1 LSTYGD
7 SREEIFFF
15 FFNFSK
21 PQYMPILVD
30 LGGGGGRGEG
40 FQVGKAPKKA
50 LLLPKSYKFLFHF
63 GDELNYASLTI
74 DY

>member
-1 LSTYGD
+1 V
-7 SREEIFFF
+7 
-15 FFNFSK
+15 FNRKEKKRKSG
-21 PQYMPILVD
+21 VVE
-30 LGGGGGRGEG
+30 GGGRGG
-40 FQVGKAPKKA
+40 VGWFWSQVGKAPKKA

>member
-1 LSTYGD
+1 
-7 SREEIFFF
+7 
-15 FFNFSK
+15 
-21 PQYMPILVD
+21 MPILVD